1 MYIPLLLLFSVLCQE
16 TLAKTPTNPLLWF
29 RVSYYTS
36 HIQSDVPET
45 DNKQEPCSP
54 NDSPYHSGLRGRN
67 GIYWGWNPDVEHG
80 DNITMINRAT
90 GYPANAS
97 TVSIFAQ
104 INSPS
109 GFDGHQLL
117 RYRDEI
123 KATGA
128 ALIASVM
135 PNGLSFNEVTPA
147 IAADIAK
154 VVRQFTDQGIE
165 VWLRFAH
172 EMNWYVRPGTY
183 RGNSTQFIKA
193 WRTVHSA
200 VKDIEGCMMFW
211 CPNNAKTM
219 DLYEE
224 WWPGPEYVDIVGMDI
239 YASKTT
245 ANFRN
250 IYGGFYEA
258 YAKKY
263 RKHFVI
269 PETATK
275 PDTPELKQSWLKAL
289 ASDDLSAYPCLKS
302 ISWFE
307 LRKSFD
313 YRVVMGQGDVVMK
326 KTMGNFR

>member
-1 MYIPLLLLFSVLCQE
+1 MYLPLLLLFSVFCQE

-29 RVSYYTS
+29 R
-36 HIQSDVPET
+36 
-45 DNKQEPCSP
+45 EPCSP
-54 NDSPYHSGLRGRN
+54 NDSPYHAGLRGRN
-67 GIYWGWNPDVEHG
+67 GIYWGWNPDIERG
-80 DNITMINRAT
+80 DNISMINRAT
-90 GYPANAS
+90 GHHANAS

-117 RYRDEI
+117 RHLDEI
-123 KATGA
+123 KGTGA
-128 ALIASVM
+128 AIIASVM

-200 VKDIEGCMMFW
+200 VKGIEGCMMFW

-263 RKHFVI
+263 QKHFVI

-275 PDTPELKQSWLKAL
+275 PDTAELKQSWLKAL

>member
-1 MYIPLLLLFSVLCQE
+1 MYLPLLLLLNVLCQE
-16 TLAKTPTNPLLWF
+16 TLAMPPTNPLLWF
-29 RVSYYTS
+29 R
-36 HIQSDVPET
+36 
-45 DNKQEPCSP
+45 EPCSSM
-54 NDSPYHSGLRGRN
+54 DMPYHFGMRGRN
-67 GIYWGWNPDVEHG
+67 GIYWGWNPDVERG

-90 GYPANAS
+90 GYQAT
-97 TVSIFAQ
+97 TVSYFSQ

-109 GFDGHQLL
+109 GYDGHQLL
-117 RYRDEI
+117 EHLDEI
-123 KATGA
+123 KGTGA
-128 ALIASVM
+128 ALIAAVM

-147 IAADIAK
+147 IAADIAN

-172 EMNWYVRPGTY
+172 EMNWYVKPGTY

-193 WRTVHSA
+193 WQTVHAA
-200 VKDIEGCMMFW
+200 VKDIEGCLMFW
-211 CPNNAKTM
+211 NPNNANTM
-219 DLYEE
+219 DLYEQ

-263 RKHFVI
+263 QKHFVI

-275 PDTPELKQSWLKAL
+275 PDDAALKQSWLKAM

-313 YRVVMGQGDVVMK
+313 YRVVMGQGNEVMEQS
-326 KTMGNFR
+326 MENFR

>member
-1 MYIPLLLLFSVLCQE
+1 MYIPLLLLFSVLCQG

-29 RVSYYTS
+29 R
-36 HIQSDVPET
+36 
-45 DNKQEPCSP
+45 EPCSP
-54 NDSPYHSGLRGRN
+54 NDSPYHAGLHGRN
-67 GIYWGWNPDVEHG
+67 GIYWGWNPDIEHG
-80 DNITMINRAT
+80 VNISMINRAT
-90 GYPANAS
+90 GHRANAS
-97 TVSIFAQ
+97 T
-104 INSPS
+104 
-109 GFDGHQLL
+109 
-117 RYRDEI
+117 
-123 KATGA
+123 ATGA
-128 ALIASVM
+128 AFIASVM

-183 RGNSTQFIKA
+183 RGNSTQFVKA
-193 WRTVHSA
+193 WRTVHAA

-239 YASKTT
+239 YASKLT

-250 IYGGFYEA
+250 LYGGFYEA

-307 LRKSFD
+307 LHKSFD
-313 YRVVMGQGDVVMK
+313 YRVVMGQGDVMMK